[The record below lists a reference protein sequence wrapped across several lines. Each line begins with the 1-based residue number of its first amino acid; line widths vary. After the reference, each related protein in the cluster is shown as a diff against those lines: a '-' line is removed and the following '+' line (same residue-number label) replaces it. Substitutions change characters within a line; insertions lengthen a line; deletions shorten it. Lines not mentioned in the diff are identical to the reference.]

1 MKLTNLSK
9 QNVIIENVVEAK
21 SYFSRL
27 IGLMKYKNLE
37 RSKTLWLLPC
47 NNIHTFFMRFSIDA
61 VFVDR
66 DLVVQAVYED
76 LQPGRVIWYVPK
88 AHSCFEMNSGVARAM
103 NVQKGDKLHV
113 GH

>member
-9 QNVIIENVVEAK
+9 QNVIIENVIEAK
-21 SYFSRL
+21 SYLSRL
-27 IGLMKYKNLE
+27 IGLMKYKRLDQNT
-37 RSKTLWLLPC
+37 SLWLQPC
-47 NNIHTFFMRFSIDA
+47 NNIHTFFMHFPMDA

-76 LQPGRVIWYVPK
+76 LKPGRVIWYVHR
-88 AHSCFEMNSGVARAM
+88 AHSCFEMNSGIARAM